1 MTTEITMK
9 HLDFSKDEK
18 FLEVKDYT
26 VSQEKFS
33 LYYNRAYDLLLTDPM
48 PTKEDLGRYY
58 QSENYISHTDGKRNL
73 FERLYQG
80 VKKIALS
87 RKVDLLFKQNNTVG
101 ALLDIGCG
109 TGDFLV
115 EAKKRGWTT
124 TGFEPNDKASTLA
137 SKKGIDVVSNLSALP
152 DHAFDVITL
161 WHVLEHI
168 PNLEEQIIELSRLL
182 KPAGKLIIAVPNYK
196 SYDAMYYQS
205 HWAAFDVPRHLWHFS
220 QKSIT
225 AIFAPF
231 HFKVDELQPMLFD
244 SFYVSLLSEE
254 YKTGKKNWMK
264 AFFVGLR
271 SNIEARNT
279 MEYSSIIYCLSKH
292 AS

>member
-1 MTTEITMK
+1 MQ

-33 LYYNRAYDLLLTDPM
+33 LYYNRTYDLLLTDPM
-48 PTKEDLGRYY
+48 PAKEDLGRYY

-73 FERLYQG
+73 FERLYQE
-80 VKKIALS
+80 VKKIAL
-87 RKVDLLFKQNNTVG
+87 RKKVDLLFKQHHTVG

-137 SKKGIDVVSNLSALP
+137 FNKGISVVTNLRELP
-152 DHAFDVITL
+152 NHSFDVITL

-168 PNLEEQIIELSRLL
+168 PNLEEQIIELNRLL
-182 KPAGKLIIAVPNYK
+182 KPEGKLVIAVPNFK
-196 SYDAMYYQS
+196 SYDATYYKS
-205 HWAAFDVPRHLWHFS
+205 HWAAFDAPRHLWHFS

-225 AIFAPF
+225 AIFSAF
-231 HFKVDELQPMLFD
+231 QFKVDELQPMLFD

-254 YKTGKKNWMK
+254 YKTGKKNWIK

-271 SNIEARNT
+271 SNIEARST
-279 MEYSSIIYCLSKH
+279 MEYSSIIYCLSKKV
-292 AS
+292 S